1 LKARVYTMRTLL
13 TGATGLIG
21 ANLARTL
28 LRAGE
33 RPRVLLTPGSDARP
47 LAGLDVERV
56 SGDVRD
62 AHSLAKAMNG
72 VQRVFHA
79 AGHVRFDD
87 AGRLLL
93 WTINVEGT
101 RQVLQAA
108 RSAGVRRL
116 VHVSSSVAVG
126 HGTLDRPATEEEPPP
141 GRGTPYAES
150 KRAAEEVALGDWGE
164 LHVVVCN
171 PTFVV
176 GAYGTGATSAE
187 VVRLVASGVVRAY
200 PPGGA
205 NFVNAD
211 DVASGLLLAMRAGR
225 PRTRYI
231 LGGENL
237 THREFLAQ
245 VAEECGQRP
254 PSVPL
259 PGWAARALGRTGD
272 VLGPLSSAR
281 LGWVNTPFLR
291 QLSEPVYVSSARA
304 ERTLG
309 YRPRPVRHGIRDAL
323 RWYQEEQLLPRD
335 RPLTPRGVLVRS

>member
-1 LKARVYTMRTLL
+1 MRTLL

-21 ANLARTL
+21 ANLVRTL

-33 RPRVLLTPGSDARP
+33 RPRVLLTPGCDARA
-47 LAGLDVERV
+47 LAALDVEQV

-62 AHSLAKAMNG
+62 AHSLAKAMVG

-93 WTINVEGT
+93 WTINVDGT

-108 RSAGVRRL
+108 RSAGVQRL
-116 VHVSSSVAVG
+116 VHVSSSVTVDQ
-126 HGTLDRPATEEEPPP
+126 GTLDQPGTEEGQAPE
-141 GRGTPYAES
+141 RGTPYAES
-150 KRAAEEVALGDWGE
+150 KRAAEELALGDWGTVQ
-164 LHVVVCN
+164 VVVCN

-187 VVRLVASGVVRAY
+187 VVRLVASGLVRAF

-211 DVASGLLLAMRAGR
+211 DVAEGLVLAMRTGR

-237 THREFLAQ
+237 THREFLSQ
-245 VAEECGQRP
+245 IAEECGQRP
-254 PSVPL
+254 PGVPL
-259 PGWAARALGRTGD
+259 PGWAARGLGRAGD
-272 VLGPLSSAR
+272 VLGALSSAR
-281 LGWVNTPFLR
+281 FGWVNSPFLR
-291 QLSEPVYVSSARA
+291 QLFDPAYVSSTLAQ
-304 ERTLG
+304 RTLG

-323 RWYQEEQLLPRD
+323 RWYQEQQLLPRD

>member
-1 LKARVYTMRTLL
+1 MRTLL

-21 ANLARTL
+21 ANLVRTL
-28 LRAGE
+28 LRAGQ
-33 RPRVLLTPGSDARP
+33 RPRVLLTPGSDARS
-47 LAGLDVERV
+47 LGGLDLERV

-62 AHSLAKAMNG
+62 AHSLAKAMTG

-79 AGHVRFDD
+79 AGHVRFDQ

-93 WTINVEGT
+93 MTINVEGT

-116 VHVSSSVAVG
+116 VHVSSSVTIG
-126 HGTLDRPATEEEPPP
+126 HGTLDRPATEEAAPLEP
-141 GRGTPYAES
+141 GTPYAES
-150 KRAAEEVALGDWGE
+150 KRAAEELALGDWGD
-164 LHVVVCN
+164 LQVVVCN

-187 VVRLVASGVVRAY
+187 VVRLVASGVVKAY

-211 DVASGLLLAMRAGR
+211 DVADGLVLAMRAGR

-237 THREFLAQ
+237 THRDFLSQ
-245 VAEECGQRP
+245 IAEECGQHP
-254 PSVPL
+254 PTVPL
-259 PGWAARALGRTGD
+259 PGWAAQALGRAGD
-272 VLGPLSSAR
+272 VLGALSSAR

-291 QLSEPVYVSSARA
+291 QLFEPTYVSSALA
-304 ERTLG
+304 QRTLG
-309 YRPRPVRHGIRDAL
+309 YRPLPVRHGIRDAL
-323 RWYQEEQLLPRD
+323 RWYQEQGLLPRD

>member
-1 LKARVYTMRTLL
+1 MRTLL

-21 ANLARTL
+21 ANLVRTL
-28 LRAGE
+28 LRAGD
-33 RPRVLLTPGSDARP
+33 RPRVLLTPGSDARS

-62 AHSLAKAMNG
+62 GHSLAKAMTG
-72 VQRVFHA
+72 IERVFHA

-126 HGTLDRPATEEEPPP
+126 HGTLDRPATEEAPPLQ
-141 GRGTPYAES
+141 RGTPYAES
-150 KRAAEEVALGDWGE
+150 KRAAEELALGDWGSLE
-164 LHVVVCN
+164 VVVCN
-171 PTFVV
+171 PTFVL

-187 VVRLVASGVVRAY
+187 VVRLVASGLVKAY

-211 DVASGLLLAMRAGR
+211 DVSDGLVLAMRAGR
-225 PRTRYI
+225 SRSRYI

-237 THREFLAQ
+237 THRELLGQ
-245 VAEECGQRP
+245 IAEECGQP
-254 PSVPL
+254 APTVPL

-272 VLGPLSSAR
+272 VLGALSSAR

-291 QLSEPVYVSSARA
+291 QLFEPTYVSSALA
-304 ERTLG
+304 QRTLG

-323 RWYQEEQLLPRD
+323 RWYQEQGLLPRD

>member
-1 LKARVYTMRTLL
+1 MRTLL

-21 ANLARTL
+21 ANLVRTL

-33 RPRVLLTPGSDARP
+33 RPRVLLTPGSEARS

-72 VQRVFHA
+72 MQRVFHA

-108 RSAGVRRL
+108 RSSGVRRL

-126 HGTLDRPATEEEPPP
+126 HGTLDQPATEDTPPP
-141 GRGTPYAES
+141 QRSTPYAES
-150 KRAAEEVALGDWGE
+150 KRAAEELALGDWGT
-164 LHVVVCN
+164 LQVVVCN

-176 GAYGTGATSAE
+176 GAYGTGASSAE
-187 VVRLVASGVVRAY
+187 VVRLVASGLVRAY

-205 NFVNAD
+205 NFVNGD
-211 DVASGLLLAMRAGR
+211 DVAEGLVLAMRTGR
-225 PRTRYI
+225 PGTRYI

-237 THREFLAQ
+237 THREFLSQ
-245 VAEECGQRP
+245 IAEECGQRP
-254 PSVPL
+254 PVFPL
-259 PGWAARALGRTGD
+259 PRWAARALGRTGD
-272 VLGPLSSAR
+272 VLGALSSAR

-291 QLSEPVYVSSARA
+291 QLFEPTYVSSGLAQRM
-304 ERTLG
+304 LG
-309 YRPRPVRHGIRDAL
+309 YRPRPIRNGIRDAL

>member
-1 LKARVYTMRTLL
+1 MRTLL

-21 ANLARTL
+21 ANLVRTL

-33 RPRVLLTPGSDARP
+33 RPRVLLTPGSDARA
-47 LAGLDVERV
+47 LAALDVERV

-62 AHSLAKAMNG
+62 AHSLAKAMVG

-93 WTINVEGT
+93 WTINVDGT

-108 RSAGVRRL
+108 RSAGVQRL
-116 VHVSSSVAVG
+116 VHVSSSVTVG
-126 HGTLDRPATEEEPPP
+126 HGTLDQPGTEESLAPE
-141 GRGTPYAES
+141 RGTPYAES
-150 KRAAEEVALGDWGE
+150 KRAAEELTLGDWGPVQ
-164 LHVVVCN
+164 VVVCN

-187 VVRLVASGVVRAY
+187 VVRLVASGLVRAY
-200 PPGGA
+200 PRGGA

-211 DVASGLLLAMRAGR
+211 DVAEGLVLAMRTGR
-225 PRTRYI
+225 PRARYI

-237 THREFLAQ
+237 THREFLSQ
-245 VAEECGQRP
+245 IAEECGQRP
-254 PSVPL
+254 PGVPL
-259 PGWAARALGRTGD
+259 PGWAARGLGRAGD
-272 VLGPLSSAR
+272 VLGALSSAR
-281 LGWVNTPFLR
+281 LGWVNSPFLR
-291 QLSEPVYVSSARA
+291 QLFDPAYVSSTLAQ
-304 ERTLG
+304 RTLG

-323 RWYQEEQLLPRD
+323 RWYQEQQLLPRD

>member
-1 LKARVYTMRTLL
+1 MRTLL

-21 ANLARTL
+21 ANLVRTL

-33 RPRVLLTPGSDARP
+33 RPRVLLTPGSDARS

-62 AHSLAKAMNG
+62 AHSLAKAMSG

-108 RSAGVRRL
+108 RGAGVRRL

-126 HGTLDRPATEEEPPP
+126 HGTLDRPAAEEASPPVHS
-141 GRGTPYAES
+141 TPYAQS
-150 KRAAEEVALGDWGE
+150 KRAAEELALDDWGE
-164 LHVVVCN
+164 LQVVVCN

-187 VVRLVASGVVRAY
+187 VVRLVATGIVRAY

-205 NFVNAD
+205 NFVNAE
-211 DVASGLLLAMRAGR
+211 DVADGLVLAMRAGR

-245 VAEECGQRP
+245 IAEECGQRAP
-254 PSVPL
+254 AVAL

-272 VLGPLSSAR
+272 VLGTLSSAR

-291 QLSEPVYVSSARA
+291 QLFEPTYVSSARA
-304 ERTLG
+304 QRTLG

-323 RWYQEEQLLPRD
+323 RWYQEQQLLPRD
-335 RPLTPRGVLVRS
+335 RPLTPRGVLVKS

>member
-1 LKARVYTMRTLL
+1 MRTLL

-21 ANLARTL
+21 ANLVRTL
-28 LRAGE
+28 LRAGD
-33 RPRVLLTPGSDARP
+33 RPRVLLTPGSDARS
-47 LAGLDVERV
+47 LAGLDLERV

-62 AHSLAKAMNG
+62 GHSLAKAMTG
-72 VQRVFHA
+72 IQRVFHA

-126 HGTLDRPATEEEPPP
+126 HGTLDRPATEEAPPLE
-141 GRGTPYAES
+141 RGTPYAES
-150 KRAAEEVALGDWGE
+150 KRAAEELALGDWGSLE
-164 LHVVVCN
+164 VVVCN
-171 PTFVV
+171 PTFVL

-187 VVRLVASGVVRAY
+187 VVRLVASGLVKAY

-211 DVASGLLLAMRAGR
+211 DVSDGLVLAMRAGR
-225 PRTRYI
+225 SRSRYI

-237 THREFLAQ
+237 THRELLSQ
-245 VAEECGQRP
+245 IAEECGQHAP
-254 PSVPL
+254 TVPL

-272 VLGPLSSAR
+272 VLGALSSAR

-291 QLSEPVYVSSARA
+291 QLFEPTYVSSALA
-304 ERTLG
+304 QRTLG

-323 RWYQEEQLLPRD
+323 RWYQEQGLLPRD

>member
-1 LKARVYTMRTLL
+1 MRTLL

-21 ANLARTL
+21 ANLVRSL

-33 RPRVLLTPGSDARP
+33 RPRVLLTPGSDARS
-47 LAGLDVERV
+47 LGGLDVERV

-62 AHSLAKAMNG
+62 AHSLSKAMAG
-72 VQRVFHA
+72 IDRVFHA

-108 RSAGVRRL
+108 RSSGVRRL
-116 VHVSSSVAVG
+116 VHVSSSVAIG
-126 HGTLDRPATEEEPPP
+126 HGTLDRPATEEGPPP
-141 GRGTPYAES
+141 ERSTPYAES
-150 KRAAEEVALGDWGE
+150 KRAAEELALGDWGD
-164 LHVVVCN
+164 LQVVVCN
-171 PTFVV
+171 PTFVI

-187 VVRLVASGVVRAY
+187 VVRLVASGLVKAY

-211 DVASGLLLAMRAGR
+211 DVADGLLLAMRAGR
-225 PRTRYI
+225 QRTRYI

-237 THREFLAQ
+237 THRDLLSQ
-245 VAEECGQRP
+245 IAEECGQNAP
-254 PSVPL
+254 GVPL
-259 PGWAARALGRTGD
+259 PGWAARTLGRAGD
-272 VLGPLSSAR
+272 VLGALSSAR

-291 QLSEPVYVSSARA
+291 QLFEPTYVSSGLAQ
-304 ERTLG
+304 RTLG

-323 RWYQEEQLLPRD
+323 RWYQEQGLLPRD

>member
-1 LKARVYTMRTLL
+1 
-13 TGATGLIG
+13 
-21 ANLARTL
+21 
-28 LRAGE
+28 
-33 RPRVLLTPGSDARP
+33 
-47 LAGLDVERV
+47 V

-62 AHSLAKAMNG
+62 AHSLAKAMTG
-72 VQRVFHA
+72 IERVFHA

-93 WTINVEGT
+93 MTINVEGT

-116 VHVSSSVAVG
+116 VHVSSSVTVG
-126 HGTLDRPATEEEPPP
+126 HGTLDRPAAEEGPAPE
-141 GRGTPYAES
+141 RSTPYAES
-150 KRAAEEVALGDWGE
+150 KRAAEELALDDWGG
-164 LHVVVCN
+164 LQITVCN

-187 VVRLVASGVVRAY
+187 VVRLVASGLPLAY

-211 DVASGLLLAMRAGR
+211 DVAEGLLLAMRSGR

-245 VAEECGQRP
+245 IAEECGRRP
-254 PSVPL
+254 PGLPL
-259 PGWAARALGRTGD
+259 PRWAAGTLGHTGD
-272 VLGPLSSAR
+272 VLGALSSAW

-291 QLSEPVYVSSARA
+291 QLFEPAYVSSSLAQ
-304 ERTLG
+304 RTLG

-323 RWYQEEQLLPRD
+323 RWYQEQQLLPRD

>member
-1 LKARVYTMRTLL
+1 MRTLL

-33 RPRVLLTPGSDARP
+33 RPRVLLTPGSDARS
-47 LAGLDVERV
+47 LGGLDLEPV

-62 AHSLAKAMNG
+62 AHSLAKAMAG
-72 VQRVFHA
+72 VDRVFHA

-93 WTINVEGT
+93 MTINVEGT

-126 HGTLDRPATEEEPPP
+126 HGTLDRPATEEDPPP
-141 GRGTPYAES
+141 QRTTPYAES
-150 KRAAEEVALGDWGE
+150 KRAAEDLALDDWGA
-164 LHVVVCN
+164 LQITVCN
-171 PTFVV
+171 PTFVL

-187 VVRLVASGVVRAY
+187 VVRLVASGLVVAY

-211 DVASGLLLAMRAGR
+211 DVAEGLVLAMHAGR

-237 THREFLAQ
+237 THLELLTQ
-245 VAEECGQRP
+245 IAEECGQRP
-254 PSVPL
+254 PALPL
-259 PGWAARALGRTGD
+259 PRWAARSLGRTGD
-272 VLGPLSSAR
+272 VLGALSSAR

-291 QLSEPVYVSSARA
+291 QLFEPAYVSSTLAQRS
-304 ERTLG
+304 LG

-323 RWYQEEQLLPRD
+323 RWYQEQGLLPRD

>member
-1 LKARVYTMRTLL
+1 MRTLL

-21 ANLARTL
+21 ANLVRTL
-28 LRAGE
+28 LRAGD
-33 RPRVLLTPGSDARP
+33 RPRVLLTPGSDARS
-47 LAGLDVERV
+47 LAGLDLERV

-62 AHSLAKAMNG
+62 SHSLAKAMTG
-72 VQRVFHA
+72 IQRVFHA

-126 HGTLDRPATEEEPPP
+126 HGTLDRPATEEAPPLE
-141 GRGTPYAES
+141 RGTPYAES
-150 KRAAEEVALGDWGE
+150 KRAAEELALGDWGSLE
-164 LHVVVCN
+164 VVVCN
-171 PTFVV
+171 PTFVI

-187 VVRLVASGVVRAY
+187 VVRLVASGLVKAY

-211 DVASGLLLAMRAGR
+211 DISDGLVLAMRAGR
-225 PRTRYI
+225 SRSRYI

-237 THREFLAQ
+237 THRDFLGQ
-245 VAEECGQRP
+245 IAEECGQRAP
-254 PSVPL
+254 TVSL

-272 VLGPLSSAR
+272 VLGALSSAR

-291 QLSEPVYVSSARA
+291 QLFEPTYVSSALA
-304 ERTLG
+304 QRTLG

-323 RWYQEEQLLPRD
+323 RWYQEQGLLPRD
-335 RPLTPRGVLVRS
+335 RPLTPRGVLASASTRVW

>member
-1 LKARVYTMRTLL
+1 MRTLL
-13 TGATGLIG
+13 TGASGLIG

-33 RPRVLLTPGSDARP
+33 RPRVMLTPGSSARS
-47 LAGLDVERV
+47 LAGLDLERV

-62 AHSLAKAMNG
+62 AHSLAKAMSG

-108 RSAGVRRL
+108 RSAGVRRM
-116 VHVSSSVAVG
+116 VHVSSSVTVG
-126 HGTLDRPATEEEPPP
+126 HGTLDRPATEGDLPPEHS
-141 GRGTPYAES
+141 TPYAQS
-150 KRAAEEVALGDWGE
+150 KRAAEELALGDWGS
-164 LHVVVCN
+164 LQVTVCN

-176 GAYGTGATSAE
+176 GAHGTGANSAE
-187 VVRLVASGVVRAY
+187 VVRLVASGLVLAY

-211 DVASGLLLAMRAGR
+211 DVADGLVLAMRAGR

-245 VAEECGQRP
+245 IAEECGQRP
-254 PSVPL
+254 PPIPL
-259 PGWAARALGRTGD
+259 PGWASRALGRTGD
-272 VLGPLSSAR
+272 VLGALSSAR

-291 QLSEPVYVSSARA
+291 QLFEPAYVSSALA
-304 ERTLG
+304 QRTLG

-323 RWYQEEQLLPRD
+323 RWYQEQRLLPRD
-335 RPLTPRGVLVRS
+335 RPLTPRGVLLRS

>member
-1 LKARVYTMRTLL
+1 MRTLL

-21 ANLARTL
+21 ANLVRTL
-28 LRAGE
+28 FRAGE
-33 RPRVLLTPGSDARP
+33 RPRVLLTPGSDARS
-47 LAGLDVERV
+47 LGGLDVERV

-72 VQRVFHA
+72 VERVFHA

-116 VHVSSSVAVG
+116 VHVSSSVAIG
-126 HGTLDRPATEEEPPP
+126 HGTLDRPATEADPPP
-141 GRGTPYAES
+141 ARSTPYAES
-150 KRAAEEVALGDWGE
+150 KRAAEELALGDWGD
-164 LHVVVCN
+164 LQVVVCN

-187 VVRLVASGVVRAY
+187 VVRLVASGLVKAY

-211 DVASGLLLAMRAGR
+211 DVADGLLLAMRSGA
-225 PRTRYI
+225 PRTRYV

-237 THREFLAQ
+237 THRQFLTQ
-245 VAEECGQRP
+245 IAEECGQRP
-254 PSVPL
+254 PVVGFPR
-259 PGWAARALGRTGD
+259 WAARAIGQAGD
-272 VLGPLSSAR
+272 VLGVLSPAR
-281 LGWVNTPFLR
+281 LGWINSPFLG
-291 QLSEPVYVSSARA
+291 QLFEPAYVSSGLAQ
-304 ERTLG
+304 RTLG
-309 YRPRPVRHGIRDAL
+309 YRPRPIRHGIRDAL
-323 RWYQEEQLLPRD
+323 RWYQEQQLLPRD

>member
-1 LKARVYTMRTLL
+1 MRTLL

-21 ANLARTL
+21 ANLVRTL
-28 LRAGE
+28 LRAGQ
-33 RPRVLLTPGSDARP
+33 RPRVLLTPGSDARS
-47 LAGLDVERV
+47 LGGLDLERV

-62 AHSLAKAMNG
+62 AHSLAKAMTG

-79 AGHVRFDD
+79 AGHVRFDQ

-93 WTINVEGT
+93 MTINVEGT

-116 VHVSSSVAVG
+116 VHVSSSVTIG
-126 HGTLDRPATEEEPPP
+126 HGTLDRPATEEAAPLEP
-141 GRGTPYAES
+141 GTPYAES
-150 KRAAEEVALGDWGE
+150 KRAAEELALGDWGD
-164 LHVVVCN
+164 LQVVVCN

-187 VVRLVASGVVRAY
+187 VVRPVASGVVKAY

-211 DVASGLLLAMRAGR
+211 DVAEGLVLVMRAGR

-237 THREFLAQ
+237 TLEHLLGELAAITGLPRPRMKVPRLLSLAVAAVSETVEGRFLHRH
-245 VAEECGQRP
+245 

-259 PGWAARALGRTGD
+259 EAARMSTSQMAFDTTRARDELGYAPRPAAEALEASARWFVDRGMVNERRRQRITWAAAPG
-272 VLGPLSSAR
+272 
-281 LGWVNTPFLR
+281 
-291 QLSEPVYVSSARA
+291 
-304 ERTLG
+304 
-309 YRPRPVRHGIRDAL
+309 
-323 RWYQEEQLLPRD
+323 
-335 RPLTPRGVLVRS
+335 